1 MKDLK
6 KFILESRNHIDNAT
20 IGDFAKWA
28 CLGELPDGKPG
39 KITNP
44 EDCEALLDN
53 GWFDNFDDENY
64 EKGCKDIMDFL
75 NDNWDENIKI
85 TSHET
90 PNDWEISFDF
100 NGKTYTAAFMTY
112 FGDDPE
118 NLRW

>member
-6 KFILESRNHIDNAT
+6 KFILESRNHVDNAT

-44 EDCEALLDN
+44 EDCEGLLDN

-64 EKGCKDIMDFL
+64 EKGCKDIMNFL
-75 NDNWDENIKI
+75 NDNWGENIKI

-100 NGKTYTAAFMTY
+100 NGKTYLAT
-112 FGDDPE
+112 
-118 NLRW
+118 LL